1 MTDIPITTELL
12 RLSRDI
18 KQAGVTLERREARYL
33 VDSYYQMQDYRIS
46 SENQIRSMSK
56 DDEPHL
62 TLDFFSSQMRMLEN
76 QIKSVLDT
84 WSSSK
89 ELGVWAKSITG
100 IGPVIAAGLLAHI
113 DIEKAP
119 TVGHIWRYAGLD
131 PTMTWEKGQKRPW
144 NSDLK
149 VICWKAGESF
159 VKVSGNKNDIYGK
172 FYVQRKEYEIERN
185 DAVIEVDTKIV
196 KGAMTDPNK
205 GAYIVRDDEM
215 VSAYLIEGKWY
226 VGGNAQPQED
236 RQGHRRLQG
245 LQRRQAASGAHPRP
259 RQALRREAVP
269 GSLPRDG
276 LPLALRRGAAC
287 ALPDR
292 GAGARTPHPGP
303 SLGPVDCSVRRPRP
317 SVFNK
322 SYEDLVEGTIDMT
335 LGGTGGAP
343 SLTTI

>member
-172 FYVQRKEYEIERN
+172 FYVQRKEYEIGKDT
-185 DAVIEVDTKIV
+185 DAYKAYSVGKLPPAHIHARAKRYAV
-196 KGAMTDPNK
+196 KLFLAHYHETGYRLHYGEEPPAPYPI
-205 GAYIVRDDEM
+205 AV
-215 VSAYLIEGKWY
+215 L
-226 VGGNAQPQED
+226 
-236 RQGHRRLQG
+236 GH
-245 LQRRQAASGAHPRP
+245 AHRIPAPR
-259 RQALRREAVP
+259 
-269 GSLPRDG
+269 
-276 LPLALRRGAAC
+276 
-287 ALPDR
+287 
-292 GAGARTPHPGP
+292 
-303 SLGPVDCSVRRPRP
+303 
-317 SVFNK
+317 
-322 SYEDLVEGTIDMT
+322 
-335 LGGTGGAP
+335 
-343 SLTTI
+343 

>member
-226 VGGNAQPQED
+226 VGGNAKAAWQTLNRKKIGKDTDAYKAYSVGKLPPAHIHARAKRYAVKLFLAHYHETGY
-236 RQGHRRLQG
+236 RLHYGEEPPAPYPIAVLGH
-245 LQRRQAASGAHPRP
+245 AHRIPAPR
-259 RQALRREAVP
+259 
-269 GSLPRDG
+269 
-276 LPLALRRGAAC
+276 
-287 ALPDR
+287 
-292 GAGARTPHPGP
+292 
-303 SLGPVDCSVRRPRP
+303 
-317 SVFNK
+317 
-322 SYEDLVEGTIDMT
+322 
-335 LGGTGGAP
+335 
-343 SLTTI
+343 

>member
-196 KGAMTDPNK
+196 KDAMTDPNK

-226 VGGNAQPQED
+226 VGGNAKAAWQTLNRKKIGKDTDAYKAYSVGKLPPAHIHARAKRYAVKLFLAHYHETGY
-236 RQGHRRLQG
+236 RLHYGEEPPAPYPIAVLGH
-245 LQRRQAASGAHPRP
+245 AHRIPAPR
-259 RQALRREAVP
+259 
-269 GSLPRDG
+269 
-276 LPLALRRGAAC
+276 
-287 ALPDR
+287 
-292 GAGARTPHPGP
+292 
-303 SLGPVDCSVRRPRP
+303 
-317 SVFNK
+317 
-322 SYEDLVEGTIDMT
+322 
-335 LGGTGGAP
+335 
-343 SLTTI
+343 